1 MHETLGLLA
10 YTTIILE
17 LGLEVETVLLL
28 NFSIFHFNPD
38 GFYRESWSLPKGFR

>member
-17 LGLEVETVLLL
+17 LGLEVETVLL